1 MRAGQFLRL
10 GLVYI
15 ITTTAILPSGVQA
28 AAQTPVTPPSQA
40 PALDQA
46 AADLASGRLEQAR
59 AGFKRL
65 ARDASQ
71 TPFVRAL
78 AQLGLAQ
85 TSWMREDT
93 EQAIT
98 MWDQLAEDPTVA
110 RPFRDRAK
118 MQAKAAQRIQKGLP
132 GYDPDAQRVKLPIIP
147 KPAVTFYVAASGRD
161 INSGSK
167 AHPFQS
173 LTRARNAIRIWK
185 RAHADQRS
193 GSILVIV
200 QGGSYPV
207 TQPLELNS
215 EDSGSAAA
223 PIVYQAEPGQQASFC
238 GGVNI
243 TAWQP
248 IADKQ
253 RVAQLAPSVRMRVL
267 QADLKALG
275 VTALGDATALR
286 RRPELFCDG
295 VPQTLARWPNQGF
308 VKTGEIR
315 GEDTFTVWNSIA
327 GCKDGKFNFVEDRP
341 ATWINEPD
349 VRLYGYWF
357 WDWFE
362 EYQRVDK
369 IDDQART
376 FTLSPPFSR
385 YGYRKDQ
392 RYYAVNVFRELDQ
405 PGEWY
410 LDRRNS
416 TVYWLPPTAVDA
428 AKVTTVFSVYD
439 QPFVTMDNVEHVI
452 VQGLCFQES
461 RANGIHIR
469 GGAHALVAGC
479 TFKRLG
485 GDAVVIK
492 GGQDHGV
499 FGCTMHT
506 LGCAGMDITGG
517 DRKELTRGGHF
528 VENCT
533 VYDISRLKRT
543 YSPAVRLDGC
553 ANRIA
558 HNRFER
564 MPSSALRIEGND
576 HMIELNIVRK
586 VVQESDDQG
595 GLDMFGNPLYR
606 GVVIRWNLWKDIGGG
621 TDCGAAGVRLDDM
634 ISGVMVHGNVF
645 QRCGAVK
652 FGGVQIHGGKENL
665 IDNNCFI
672 DCFAGISFSRWSAQ
686 RWLESIERFQ
696 AQVSSRPYAARYPEL
711 AQLRQGANINVI
723 CRNIFARTAPMLLR
737 DGQIQQTA
745 LNLVTDQMPEIE
757 RLSHDR
763 GMQSETQFRPILLNP
778 IPTHDIGPYAHPW
791 RASPAQAPTRAPG
804 S

>member
-1 MRAGQFLRL
+1 MR
-10 GLVYI
+10 I
-15 ITTTAILPSGVQA
+15 KTAS
-28 AAQTPVTPPSQA
+28 
-40 PALDQA
+40 
-46 AADLASGRLEQAR
+46 
-59 AGFKRL
+59 
-65 ARDASQ
+65 
-71 TPFVRAL
+71 
-78 AQLGLAQ
+78 
-85 TSWMREDT
+85 
-93 EQAIT
+93 
-98 MWDQLAEDPTVA
+98 
-110 RPFRDRAK
+110 
-118 MQAKAAQRIQKGLP
+118 RIQQGLP
-132 GYDPDAQRVKLPIIP
+132 GYDPAAHRATLPEIP
-147 KPAVTFYVAASGRD
+147 AAAVEFHVAPEGKDS
-161 INSGSK
+161 NNGSK

-173 LTRARNAIRIWK
+173 LTGARNAIRSWK
-185 RAHADQRS
+185 RTHAKQS
-193 GSILVIV
+193 PGSIIV
-200 QGGSYPV
+200 TIQGGSYPV
-207 TQPLELNS
+207 TQPLELNA

-223 PIVYQAEPGQQASFC
+223 PIVYQAATGQQPSFH
-238 GGVNI
+238 GAVRI
-243 TAWQP
+243 TSWQP
-248 IADKQ
+248 ISDGL
-253 RVAQLAPSVRMRVL
+253 RLEQLAPGVRACVL
-267 QADLKALG
+267 EANLKTLG
-275 VTALGDATALR
+275 VTELGDATALR

-308 VKTGEIR
+308 VKTGDIL
-315 GEDTFTVWNSIA
+315 GEDRFTVWNRIA
-327 GCKDGKFNFVEDRP
+327 GCKDGKFHFVEDRP
-341 ATWINEPD
+341 ATWTDEPD

-362 EYQRVDK
+362 EYQRVER
-369 IDDQART
+369 IDAQNRA
-376 FTLSPPFSR
+376 FTLSPPYSR

-416 TVYWLPPTAVDA
+416 TVYWLPPAAVDA
-428 AKVTTVFSVYD
+428 AAKATTVLSVYD
-439 QPFVTMDNVEHVI
+439 KPFVTMDSVEHVLI
-452 VQGLCFQES
+452 QGLCFQES

-469 GGAHALVAGC
+469 DGAHALVAGC
-479 TFKRLG
+479 TFQRLG

-492 GGQDHGV
+492 GGQHHGV

-506 LGCAGMDITGG
+506 LGCAGMDVTGG
-517 DRKELTRGGHF
+517 DRKELTQGGHF

-558 HNRFER
+558 HNLFEH

-576 HMIELNIVRK
+576 HIIELNIVRK

-595 GLDMFGNPLYR
+595 GLDMYGNPLYR
-606 GVVIRWNLWKDIGGG
+606 GVVIRWNHWKDIGGG

-672 DCFAGISFSRWSAQ
+672 DCFAGVSFSRWSEQ

-696 AQVSSRPYAARYPEL
+696 DQANSRPYAARYPEL
-711 AQLRQGANINVI
+711 AQLRQDANVNFI
-723 CRNIFARTAPMLLR
+723 CRNVYASTTPMLLR
-737 DGQIQQTA
+737 GGQMQQTA
-745 LNLVTDQMPEIE
+745 LNLVTDQMPELD
-757 RLSHDR
+757 RLANDR
-763 GMQSETQFRPILLNP
+763 GMQSETRFRPILLNP
-778 IPTHDIGPYAHPW
+778 IPTDDMGPYDHPW
-791 RASPAQAPTRAPG
+791 CASPAKAKTKPPG